1 MAGIMLQVSAPPQPP
16 ELVLPERGGSPL
28 RVLAARIGIATGLIL
43 GVAVMTWLDRAGYR
57 DTADDSVNFLD
68 SLYYSTVSVTTTG
81 YGDITPVSDSA
92 RLLTTFVTTPARVIF
107 LVLLVGTTLE
117 LLASRSVA
125 AYRER
130 RWRRTLRDHTI
141 LCGYGKRGR
150 AAAEQL
156 IGHGIPAE
164 SLVAVDSDPAA
175 VRTASDHRIAAIEGD
190 ASQRAVLQ
198 HAGIESA
205 RTVVVAVTGDDTAV
219 LVSLTARELN
229 ADCRIVAAVAE
240 DENAHLM
247 EQSGADAVVR
257 GSAATGRLLAS
268 GVVSPHLLTLLDD
281 LLVPADGLTL
291 FEREVT
297 AEEAEEG
304 LSGLD
309 GHVLAIVRD
318 GEFIQF
324 DDPRCQ
330 ELRADD
336 RLVCVGPSG

>member
-1 MAGIMLQVSAPPQPP
+1 MLQVSAPRRPP
-16 ELVLPERGGSPL
+16 ELILPARGSTPL
-28 RVLAARIGIATGLIL
+28 RVLTTRIGIATGLIL
-43 GVAVMTWLDRAGYR
+43 GVAVMTWLDRFGYR

-117 LLASRSVA
+117 LLAARSVA

-150 AAAEQL
+150 AAAEEL
-156 IGHGIPAE
+156 IGHGTAAG
-164 SLVAVDSDPAA
+164 SLVAVDIDPAA
-175 VRTASDHRIAAIEGD
+175 VRAASANDIAAVEGD
-190 ASQRAVLQ
+190 ATQQSVLR
-198 HAGIESA
+198 HAGIEDASA
-205 RTVVVAVTGDDTAV
+205 VVVAVTGDDTAV

-229 ADCRIVAAVAE
+229 SDCRIVAAVEE

-247 EQSGADAVVR
+247 EQTGADGVVR
-257 GSAATGRLLAS
+257 GSTATGRLLAA
-268 GVVSPHLLTLLDD
+268 GVTSPHMLTLLDD
-281 LLVPADGLTL
+281 LLIPADGLKL

-297 AEEAEEG
+297 AEETGPDG
-304 LSGLD
+304 LRKVD
-309 GHVLAIVRD
+309 AQVLGVVRD
-318 GEFIQF
+318 GELIQY
-324 DDPRCQ
+324 DDPRLT
-330 ELRADD
+330 ELRPAD
-336 RLVCVGPSG
+336 RLVCVGPT